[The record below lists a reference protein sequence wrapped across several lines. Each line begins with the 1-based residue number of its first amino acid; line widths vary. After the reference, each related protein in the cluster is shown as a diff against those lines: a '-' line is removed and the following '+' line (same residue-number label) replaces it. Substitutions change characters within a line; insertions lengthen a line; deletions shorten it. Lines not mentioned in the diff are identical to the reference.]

1 MFVLLL
7 KAWSK
12 KRSGSL
18 RMKRAKGMMRAALVL
33 AVMTTALSL
42 LGARRARAE
51 LAQAGLRVGKDLMPL
66 VNVLGGASTVSLNGQ
81 KVLMKYDGSK
91 MPVREVLDAAEAAC
105 RAGGVR
111 APVQDAK
118 DARAKDLESAILRMA
133 DFGVMRTGD
142 DREGLVLCFAKGEG
156 TPDTLRAQIEELQKT
171 GDLGS
176 LGKMRYVYARRD
188 GNATAVL
195 AAITD
200 DSFSID
206 AFKANPETDAPGTDD
221 PALPRPKGSVRFL
234 SAAIEGTP
242 YATRGYRTRLP
253 EDDVRADF
261 DRGMVAR
268 GFTTLEVESKNGL
281 RTNAYLKDGVM
292 VTFAAVKDKS
302 GDTLVSIGS
311 LGADQRPPAGRPVR

>member
-12 KRSGSL
+12 KRSGSRRL
-18 RMKRAKGMMRAALVL
+18 QRVKGVMRAALVL
-33 AVMTTALSL
+33 AVMTTAISL
-42 LGARRARAE
+42 IGARRARAE
-51 LAQAGLRVGKDLMPL
+51 LAQVGLRVGKDLMPL
-66 VNVLGGASTVSLNGQ
+66 VDVLGGASKVSLNGQ
-81 KVLMKYDGSK
+81 KILIKYDGSTK
-91 MPVREVLDAAEAAC
+91 PVREVLDAAEAAC
-105 RAGGVR
+105 REGGVR
-111 APVQDAK
+111 APSHDT
-118 DARAKDLESAILRMA
+118 RAKDLETAILRVA

-156 TPDTLRAQIEELQKT
+156 TPDDLRTQIDELQKT

-188 GNATAVL
+188 GDATAVL

-200 DSFSID
+200 DSFSIG
-206 AFKANPETDAPGTDD
+206 AFEANPETDAPGSDD
-221 PALPRPKGSVRFL
+221 PALPRPKRSVRFL
-234 SAAIEGTP
+234 SAELEGTP

-253 EDDVRADF
+253 EDEVRADF
-261 DRGMVAR
+261 DRGMVER
-268 GFTTLEVESKNGL
+268 GFTALAIDAKSGL

-292 VTFAAVKDKS
+292 VTFATVKDRS

-311 LGADQRPPAGRPVR
+311 LGADPRPPMHQGGR